1 MFKVLFSRVGVRLI
15 SLVWQVLII
24 NGAQNGAQGWDTA
37 ASNPVLSPVIYD
49 PGEGTFEVQPAT
61 TIPRMYHSTA
71 NLLPDGR
78 VLVAGSNCHIHYT
91 FVGEFPTELR
101 VEAFQPAYT
110 DAAYN
115 GVRPQVEGSPGV
127 VGYGAPFTV
136 QVSVPSGA
144 QGVIGPTLTSS
155 PFTTHSY
162 SQGQRQVKLV
172 ASAPVLQQG
181 TVYSVTGNGP
191 LSPNVAPSSWYMLHA
206 LHQGIPGYGVWVQV
220 Q

>member
-1 MFKVLFSRVGVRLI
+1 M
-15 SLVWQVLII
+15 
-24 NGAQNGAQGWDTA
+24 
-37 ASNPVLSPVIYD
+37 IYNSD
-49 PGEGTFEVQPAT
+49 AGTFEVQPAT

-78 VLVAGSNCHIHYT
+78 VLIAGSNCHIHYT

-110 DAAYN
+110 DQVYN
-115 GVRPQVEGSPGV
+115 TVKPQFVSNPSAMN
-127 VGYGAPFTV
+127 YGTPFTA
-136 QVSVPSGA
+136 QVSIPSPV
-144 QGVIGPTLTSS
+144 QGMIALTLTSS

-172 ASAPVLQQG
+172 VSAPVMQQTG
-181 TVYSVTGNGP
+181 NVYSVTGNGP
-191 LSPNVAPSSWYMLHA
+191 LNQNVAPSSWYMLHA
-206 LHQGIPGYGVWVQV
+206 LHVGIPSYGVWVQV